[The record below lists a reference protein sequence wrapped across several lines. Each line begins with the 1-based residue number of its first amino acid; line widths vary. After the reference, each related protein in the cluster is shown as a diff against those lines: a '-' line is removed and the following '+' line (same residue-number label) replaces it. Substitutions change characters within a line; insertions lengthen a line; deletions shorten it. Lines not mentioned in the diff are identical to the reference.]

1 MAPPTPWGL
10 TSVALWRIVCLCLR
24 LNNFTGAVPPLLLC
38 LIIPCTFSAL
48 SRGRKRDRMD
58 IKQHLWGMEEGVKV
72 GVCVCVCLRAKN
84 ESCKAGT
91 VRMRKAGGWYC
102 G

>member
-1 MAPPTPWGL
+1 
-10 TSVALWRIVCLCLR
+10 
-24 LNNFTGAVPPLLLC
+24 
-38 LIIPCTFSAL
+38 
-48 SRGRKRDRMD
+48 MD

-91 VRMRKAGGWYC
+91 LRTRKAGGWYC

>member
-1 MAPPTPWGL
+1 MAPSMNTHSAFSTHTHMHKQKWPPTPWGL
-10 TSVALWRIVCLCLR
+10 TSVALWRIVCLRLR

-38 LIIPCTFSAL
+38 LIIPCTLSAL

-72 GVCVCVCLRAKN
+72 GVCVCV
-84 ESCKAGT
+84 
-91 VRMRKAGGWYC
+91 
-102 G
+102 